1 MIAMNASD
9 LIRYTPLASAHR
21 FATIVAVLTRHGYG
35 ELMERLGLRRRPF
48 FRRKAVPEAAELPL
62 WVKLRHVIEELGPTA
77 IKIGQILSM
86 RPDMIPPDLCDEL
99 RNLQEN
105 VPPLPF
111 GAIEKTLIEAYGR
124 PISDLFTDFERQP
137 VATASLSQVHRARRA
152 DDGRQVAVKVRLP
165 GVVDTI
171 MADLDIMEFFAAQIE
186 ERFPSLRRSRPRFVV
201 RNLRKDVARELD
213 FTNEA
218 VNMYLFNQMF
228 ESEPDVFAPAVHGD
242 FVRED
247 VLVMDFVDG
256 ERLDAFQG
264 PTQERD
270 RLAMLGLKS
279 AMRQVLEEGFFHA
292 DPHLGNLRIVNGHR
306 LCYLDFGM
314 CGRLTP
320 ALRSNV
326 IDFLIAMGKA
336 DAAKA
341 VRAILEV
348 AANYPPDIDT
358 ISLESDLT
366 FAMQK
371 TRAPFREGY
380 LGRFLLEATRICH
393 NHGVNLRPDF
403 ILIARALLAT
413 ESAGKTL
420 APGLDAMQ
428 SITGLAEGYALRRLI
443 PGLSDKPLFGDA
455 EDILRAVTKIP
466 VQLTDI
472 LRKLDAGELALELR
486 QHDYGLFPAD
496 LRRIGNRLGGA
507 LVTAALVV
515 GSTMVY
521 SSGLGPLVWGMPA
534 LGLVGFVVAG
544 ILGLYLTFKMF
555 RNT

>member
-1 MIAMNASD
+1 MNASD
-9 LIRYTPLASAHR
+9 LIRYTPLASANR
-21 FATIVAVLTRHGYG
+21 FAHIVAVLTRHGYG

-48 FRRKAVPEAAELPL
+48 FRHKAVPEAVDLPL
-62 WVKLRHVIEELGPTA
+62 WVKLRRVIEELGPTA

-105 VPPLPF
+105 VPPAQF
-111 GAIEKTLIEAYGR
+111 AAIEKTLVEAYGR
-124 PISDLFTDFERQP
+124 PIGELFNDFERQP

-152 DDGRQVAVKVRLP
+152 DDGRLVAVKVRLP

-171 MADLDIMEFFAAQIE
+171 MADLDIMEFFAAQLE

-201 RNLRKDVARELD
+201 RSLRKDVARELD

-228 ESEPDVFAPAVHGD
+228 ANESDVFAPAVHGD
-242 FVRED
+242 MVRED

-256 ERLDAFQG
+256 ERLDAFQA
-264 PTQERD
+264 PAQERE

-279 AMRQVLEEGFFHA
+279 AMRQVLDEGFFHA
-292 DPHLGNLRIVNGHR
+292 DPHLGNLRIVDGHR

-320 ALRSNV
+320 GLRSSV
-326 IDFLIAMGKA
+326 IDFLIAMGKV

-348 AANYPPDIDT
+348 ASNYPPDIDPV
-358 ISLESDLT
+358 SLESDLT

-380 LGRFLLEATRICH
+380 LGRFLLEATRVCH
-393 NHGVNLRPDF
+393 DHGVNLRPDF

-413 ESAGKTL
+413 ESAGKIL
-420 APGLDAMQ
+420 APGLDPMA
-428 SITGLAEGYALRRLI
+428 SISGLAEGYALRRLI
-443 PGLSDKPLFGDA
+443 PGLSDKPLF
-455 EDILRAVTKIP
+455 EDTEEILRSLTKIP
-466 VQLTDI
+466 VQLSNI
-472 LRKLDAGELALELR
+472 LRKLDAGELALEMR
-486 QHDYGLFPAD
+486 QREYEPFTAN

-507 LVTAALVV
+507 LVTAAVV
-515 GSTMVY
+515 IASSVVY
-521 SSGLGPLVWGMPA
+521 QSGLGPHILGMP
-534 LGLVGFVVAG
+534 LMGLTGFAIAG
-544 ILGLYLTFKMF
+544 FLGLYLTFKMF